1 MLSNLPKVTQPVT
14 DMVSNQVAWLQ
25 DLSWEE
31 QYWGEDGVTEE
42 ADRADETWP
51 ALDFLRIFSKV
62 ESLSMTYPP
71 RVGLKTQEASG
82 ERKSVFVEGIF
93 YQQQQSSYCLEE
105 GSKYTQ
111 EETGSYT
118 RSRAGREDRKLHD

>member
-14 DMVSNQVAWLQ
+14 DMVSNQVAWVQ

-42 ADRADETWP
+42 ADCADETWP

-62 ESLSMTYPP
+62 ESLSMMYLP
-71 RVGLKTQEASG
+71 RVGLKTHEASG

-93 YQQQQSSYCLEE
+93 YHQQQSSCCLEE

-111 EETGSYT
+111 EETGSHT
-118 RSRAGREDRKLHD
+118 HSRAGREDRKLHD